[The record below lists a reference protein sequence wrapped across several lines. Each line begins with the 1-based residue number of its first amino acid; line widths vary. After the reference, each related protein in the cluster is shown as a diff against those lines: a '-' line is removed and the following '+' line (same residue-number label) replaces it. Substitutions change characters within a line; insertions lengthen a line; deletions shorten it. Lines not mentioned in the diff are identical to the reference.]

1 MFAILCYLGAI
12 CSILKFKS
20 GEKMAFINCHFAAH
34 LKYVSIILRIITLYT
49 NIYMMNIYVYNNK
62 LYLFL

>member
-1 MFAILCYLGAI
+1 MFTICYLGAI

-34 LKYVSIILRIITLYT
+34 LKYVSITYYYILIY
-49 NIYMMNIYVYNNK
+49 IYMINVYVYNNK
-62 LYLFL
+62 LFLIL